1 LPYLV
6 QQVFLI
12 LKGGTE
18 VRIGRRIFVLAA
30 VVALSSPALAQA
42 RGGGGGHGFGGGGGG
57 GGSHGG
63 GGGIHGVGFIG
74 AGGGGSIVL
83 LLILA
88 VIVLIV
94 WAAFKNRN
102 RSGGGSKKGLNTGSD
117 RAAHRADE
125 AAAKRA
131 TQIEA
136 RVAAIAD
143 TDPTFAP
150 EVLKQRAVWLYTTA
164 QRAWTNRDRAT
175 LKQILSP
182 VLYIKWD
189 EELREY
195 QSRGEVNTVEIVS
208 GPTVELVNVAN
219 RSGETND
226 TITFRITAT
235 LNDRV
240 QRANGSRA
248 VRKDGSS
255 RPVEYWTLR
264 KDGSGAWIVASI
276 EQAAEGAH
284 HLTDAIETDLWDQ
297 KAVARD
303 AVLEVARSVQGA
315 GDVLALTNISWS
327 TDADAAAGDL
337 SVIDGRFDKAVL
349 EVAVEQFLEEWAMN
363 DGSLDFTSVRTPN
376 RTVMRNAA
384 VSAVEVR
391 SLVSQEPIVV
401 RVVVEAEG
409 FYYEV
414 DRRTEE
420 VLLGDAHKRRPV
432 SFAFDLRLDGP
443 TAKGWTVVAA
453 EASASQGGSRL
464 ADHRS

>member
-1 LPYLV
+1 M
-6 QQVFLI
+6 
-12 LKGGTE
+12 
-18 VRIGRRIFVLAA
+18 RIGRRIFVLAA
-30 VVALSSPALAQA
+30 VVALSSPAVAQA

-57 GGSHGG
+57 GGGSHGG
-63 GGGIHGVGFIG
+63 GGGIHGVGVVG
-74 AGGGGSIVL
+74 VGGGGGIVA

-88 VIVLIV
+88 VIVLV
-94 WAAFKNRN
+94 LWAAFKNRN
-102 RSGGGSKKGLNTGSD
+102 GKGGKSGLNTGSD
-117 RAAHRADE
+117 RAAHRSDE

-150 EVLKQRAVWLYTTA
+150 DVLKQRAVWLYTTA

-189 EELREY
+189 EELRDY
-195 QSRGEVNTVEIVS
+195 QSRGEVNIVEIVS
-208 GPTVELVNVAN
+208 GPRVELVNVAN
-219 RSGETND
+219 RSGETKD

-248 VRKDGSS
+248 VRKDGST

-264 KDGSGAWIVASI
+264 KDASGAWIVASI

-284 HLTDAIETDLWDQ
+284 HLTDAIETDVWDQ

-303 AVLEVARSVQGA
+303 AVLEVAQNVSVQGA
-315 GDVLALTNISWS
+315 GDVLELTNISWS

-376 RTVMRNAA
+376 RTVMRDAA

-391 SLVSQEPIVV
+391 SLVSREPIVV

-453 EASASQGGSRL
+453 EASAGPRL
-464 ADHRS
+464 ADHR

>member
-1 LPYLV
+1 
-6 QQVFLI
+6 
-12 LKGGTE
+12 

-30 VVALSSPALAQA
+30 VAALSSPAVAQA

-63 GGGIHGVGFIG
+63 GGGIHGVGIVG
-74 AGGGGSIVL
+74 VGGGAGSIVV

-88 VIVLIV
+88 VIVLV
-94 WAAFKNRN
+94 LWAAFKNRN
-102 RSGGGSKKGLNTGSD
+102 GGGGKSGLNTASD
-117 RAAHRADE
+117 RKAHRSDE

-150 EVLKQRAVWLYTTA
+150 DVLKERAVWLYTTA

-189 EELREY
+189 EELRDY
-195 QSRGEVNTVEIVS
+195 QSRGEVNIVEIVS
-208 GPTVELVNVAN
+208 GPTVELVNIAN
-219 RSGETND
+219 RSGERND

-284 HLTDAIETDLWDQ
+284 HLTDAIETDVWDQ
-297 KAVARD
+297 KAVARE
-303 AVLEVARSVQGA
+303 AVLEVAENVSVQGA
-315 GDVLALTNISWS
+315 GDVLELTNISWS

-391 SLVSQEPIVV
+391 SLVSREPIVV